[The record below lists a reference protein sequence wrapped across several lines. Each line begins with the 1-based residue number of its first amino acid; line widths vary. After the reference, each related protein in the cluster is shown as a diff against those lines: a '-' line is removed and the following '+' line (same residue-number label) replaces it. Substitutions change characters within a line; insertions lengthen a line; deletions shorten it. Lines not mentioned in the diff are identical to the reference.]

1 MPAFT
6 SRIRMPLFPHLTTS
20 LSLFLPPAHFSVAI
34 TTTTKPRMTYVTLG
48 AMEITRGFLLLASFS
63 RILTRRARW
72 GEGRR
77 TRRQKELYFHGFG
90 KNGLRRR
97 LLLLAIDSDLGRR
110 ACCWYISLPFLCSA
124 HPTCPT
130 ILFLE
135 IAKPTFSFVF
145 ALCLLFPLY
154 LILELCAA
162 ALIKRTIPISCY
174 IFPVRTNLSV
184 CLYLCRPFF
193 MSLAF
198 SP

>member
-77 TRRQKELYFHGFG
+77 TRLTW
-90 KNGLRRR
+90 
-97 LLLLAIDSDLGRR
+97 GRR

-145 ALCLLFPLY
+145 ALCFFFPLY

-184 CLYLCRPFF
+184 CLYLCRSFF